1 MKVGLADLPLH
12 WGKAPKW
19 LFNRMVKLSREISEI
34 IILEF
39 GKEEFLKRISDPCF
53 FQALGCVVG
62 FDWHSSGITT
72 TLTGALKEAKLEEYG
87 IAVLGGKGKA
97 SRKVPKEIENLA
109 NNFSFSTKKIERL
122 KYASKLV
129 AKVDNSVLQDN
140 FQLYHHCFIV
150 SEDGE
155 WVVVQQGMKAD
166 NRIARRYHWIS
177 KDLKYFVE
185 EPHKAIC
192 CDLKQEKVLNLV
204 AKKSRETRKCIVDLV
219 NENPKN
225 LMNYVAPKNSLVKYL
240 KMPTKHFID
249 VKEYQLLLR
258 LKEFQPKNFEEL
270 ISFKGMGPK
279 TLRALALISH
289 LIFGTKLSFRDPVK
303 FSFAHGG
310 KDGTPYP
317 VNRKVYDSSIKTLKE
332 IIEDLKINKK
342 GKLEML
348 RRLENRVR
356 LGSSEV

>member
-1 MKVGLADLPLH
+1 MKTGIADLPLH
-12 WGKAPKW
+12 WGNVPKW
-19 LFNRMVKLSREISEI
+19 LFNRMTKLGRNITEI
-34 IILEF
+34 IVLEF
-39 GKEEFLKRISDPCF
+39 GRDEFLRKISDPLW
-53 FQALGCVVG
+53 FQAFACVLG
-62 FDWHSSGITT
+62 FDFHSSGCTSV
-72 TLTGALKEAKLEEYG
+72 TLGALKEAKLEEYG

-109 NNFSFSTKKIERL
+109 NTFSFSTKKIERL
-122 KYASKLV
+122 KYASKLA

-155 WVVVQQGMKAD
+155 WAVVQQGMRVE
-166 NRIARRYHWIS
+166 NRLARRYHWIS
-177 KDLKYFVE
+177 ENLKSFVE

-204 AKKSRETRKCIVDLV
+204 AKKSRETRKCMVDLV
-219 NENPKN
+219 KENPRN
-225 LMNYVAPKNSLVKYL
+225 LMSYVVPKNSLIKYL

-249 VKEYQLLLR
+249 VKDYQLLLR
-258 LKEFQPKNFEEL
+258 FKEFQPKNFEEL
-270 ISFKGMGPK
+270 IYFKGMGPK
-279 TLRALALISH
+279 TIRALALISH

-332 IIEDLKINKK
+332 IVEDLKINKK
-342 GKLEML
+342 EKLEML
-348 RRLENRVR
+348 RSLENFVDY
-356 LGSSEV
+356 EM

>member
-1 MKVGLADLPLH
+1 MT
-12 WGKAPKW
+12 
-19 LFNRMVKLSREISEI
+19 KLGRNITEI
-34 IILEF
+34 IVLEF
-39 GKEEFLKRISDPCF
+39 GRDEFLRKISDPLW
-53 FQALGCVVG
+53 FQAFACVLG
-62 FDWHSSGITT
+62 FDFHSSGCTSV
-72 TLTGALKEAKLEEYG
+72 TLGALKEAKLEEYG

-109 NNFSFSTKKIERL
+109 NTFSFSTKKIERL
-122 KYASKLV
+122 KYASKLA

-155 WVVVQQGMKAD
+155 WAVVQQGMRVE
-166 NRIARRYHWIS
+166 NRLARRYHWIS
-177 KDLKYFVE
+177 ENLKSFVE